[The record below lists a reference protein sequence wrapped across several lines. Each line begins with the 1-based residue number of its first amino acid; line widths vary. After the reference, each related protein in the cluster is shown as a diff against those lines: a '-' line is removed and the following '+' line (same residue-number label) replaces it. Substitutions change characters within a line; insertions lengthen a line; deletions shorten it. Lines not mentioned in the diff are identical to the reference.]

1 MELSYDEIGKIDLS
15 DIYDRPD
22 PVRYFSTLSKLD
34 YRVPQEAKGPF
45 SRIIEARRAA
55 QEREAIKVV
64 DVGCS
69 YGVNAALLKHD
80 LTIEDLQRHYT
91 SAPRDLSREQLLARD
106 REFFGEAEDPALDVV
121 GLDVAQEAVRYA
133 VDAGI
138 LDGGIATDLES
149 ENLAPMEAEQINDT
163 DLIISTGCYGYV
175 TERTFDQILAP
186 CADRR
191 PWLANMVLR
200 MFDFAPAEALLDDMG
215 YVTEKVPGLVPQRR
229 FASPEER
236 HNVLDN
242 LAQEGID
249 PERFEETGWYFAELY
264 VSRPQDV
271 AIEMP
276 IGDMLPRV
284 GRPVAN

>member
-1 MELSYDEIGKIDLS
+1 MDLTYDDIGKIDLS
-15 DIYDRPD
+15 DIYDCPD

-34 YRVPQEAKGPF
+34 YRVPQEAKAAF
-45 SRIIEARRAA
+45 SRIIGARRAA
-55 QEREAIKVV
+55 QEREAIKLV

-80 LTIEDLQRHYT
+80 ITIEDLNRHY
-91 SAPRDLSREQLLARD
+91 SEAPPLGRDQLVERD
-106 REFFGEAEDPALDVV
+106 RRFFGEADAEAIEVV

-133 VDAGI
+133 VDAGV
-138 LDGGIATDLES
+138 LDHGIVTDLE
-149 ENLAPMEAEQINDT
+149 NDDLAPVEAARLRDV

-175 TERTFDQILAP
+175 TRRTFEQILGP
-186 CADRR
+186 CVDRQ

-200 MFDFAPAEALLDDMG
+200 MFDYSPAESMFEDMG

-249 PERFEETGWYFAELY
+249 ASRFEETGWYFAELY
-264 VSRPQDV
+264 VSRPRSAAV
-271 AIEMP
+271 GMP
-276 IGDMLPRV
+276 IGEVVPRV
-284 GRPVAN
+284 GRSPAN